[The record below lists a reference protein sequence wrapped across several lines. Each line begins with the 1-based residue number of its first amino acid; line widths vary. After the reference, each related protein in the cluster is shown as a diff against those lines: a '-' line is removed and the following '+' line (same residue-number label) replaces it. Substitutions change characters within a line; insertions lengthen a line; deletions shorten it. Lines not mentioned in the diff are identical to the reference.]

1 MMNNGNV
8 QKNKEVLSFLM
19 ATQLQRL
26 WKGFAAAAIL
36 SIVPFL
42 LHPQFTEYLLPYE
55 IQLYLNPYYR
65 YGVWLIFFGLAFF
78 CLHDVYYWRANFRVL
93 TPYQQIPVSSFKQY
107 ISWIF
112 SVTCIFALYF
122 LWQILLFIVFYQIT
136 MVKQPD
142 LALTNG
148 LYFSAQNALFAK
160 LYIPVTLK
168 EGILW
173 MIRMFVYAFLTVFF
187 GSGLHMI
194 RKHRIFSILFL
205 ILLFSYIGIWFF
217 PVKILYSMPPEML
230 QHFTWVSY
238 STQIYHIFMYCC
250 EGVFLLCALLLIFR
264 EYRKE
269 KEVQYEKIS

>member
-1 MMNNGNV
+1 M
-8 QKNKEVLSFLM
+8 L
-19 ATQLQRL
+19 
-26 WKGFAAAAIL
+26 
-36 SIVPFL
+36 
-42 LHPQFTEYLLPYE
+42 
-55 IQLYLNPYYR
+55 
-65 YGVWLIFFGLAFF
+65 
-78 CLHDVYYWRANFRVL
+78 
-93 TPYQQIPVSSFKQY
+93 
-107 ISWIF
+107 
-112 SVTCIFALYF
+112 
-122 LWQILLFIVFYQIT
+122 
-136 MVKQPD
+136 KQPD

-217 PVKILYSMPPEML
+217 PVKILYFIPFEN
-230 QHFTWVSY
+230 FTWMTYFS
-238 STQIYHIFMYCC
+238 QICYIFMYGC
-250 EGVFLLCALLLIFR
+250 EGVFLFCALLLIFR

-269 KEVQYEKIS
+269 KGMQYEKIS